1 MEFSGQY
8 IDRPITSGTEDP
20 ELKDDGYLLSALLE
34 NTTDSIYFKDVNSR
48 FVRINRA
55 MARSLHLA
63 DPRQAVTK
71 TDQDFFAK
79 EHAINALR
87 EELEI
92 IRSGRPVICKEQRE
106 ARSDGSVTWAS
117 TTKMPL
123 FNAAG
128 KCIGTFGISRDITS
142 DHRSQQSFLESE
154 ARFRDLTNAIREVFW
169 ILDVCSNKTLYVSP
183 AYEEIWGRPQAQLYA
198 DAWDWLSAVH
208 EEDRA
213 RVAEHYTARDDRP
226 FEVTF
231 RILRADGAA
240 RWIRSRGFPITG
252 ENGAVLRIVGITAD
266 ITEPR
271 LANLALV
278 KTQRLLASI
287 VNSSHDA
294 IVSQSLDG
302 TITSWNPA
310 AERIFGYTPD
320 EAIGASVNIL
330 LRNDLKLEAAQILEQ
345 IHQGLSVHNFRTE
358 RRHKDGSMIQVSL
371 TTSPV
376 RDESGNIIGASSQA
390 HNISERKKLENQ
402 LSVVSEQLR
411 AVLETTNEYVIAL
424 DHNWF
429 VTYQNRLYSG
439 IDPSTAI
446 GKLLWD
452 RSPFLLGT
460 SFERQARRAMNER
473 KPCRFEEYFGFLKA
487 WLSGVAYPTGT
498 GLLILIQDETEKHA
512 LDDQLRSAQKME
524 AIGNLAAG
532 VAHEIN
538 TPIQYVGDNTGF
550 IRDSWSQIA
559 EVLSAA
565 QRLRNEAACGQVS
578 AAVIESFD
586 ACSKKAD
593 VEYLLQEVPRAIDQ
607 TLDGVQRAAKIVSAM
622 KEFSHPGSQEK
633 RAVDLNRAIETT
645 VTISRNEWK
654 YVADLQMNLDPNLP
668 LVPCLAGEIN
678 QVLLN
683 LLVNAAHAIA
693 DVVQSIED
701 GRGKITI
708 STRQNGDWVEMSV
721 ADTGTGIPKHAQEK
735 VFDPF
740 FTTKEVGKGTG
751 QGLMLAHTVVVKKHG
766 GRIWF
771 DTEVGKGTTF
781 FVRLPISATAEIQA
795 C

>member
-1 MEFSGQY
+1 MEFPGQN
-8 IDRPITSGTEDP
+8 IDRPIPSGTEDP

-34 NTTDSIYFKDVNSR
+34 NTTDSIYFKDVKSR

-55 MARSLHLA
+55 LARSLHLA
-63 DPRQAVTK
+63 DPRQAVAK
-71 TDQDFFAK
+71 TDEDFFAK
-79 EHAINALR
+79 EHAMNTLR
-87 EELEI
+87 DELEI
-92 IRSGRPVICKEQRE
+92 IRSGREVICKEQRE
-106 ARSDGSVTWAS
+106 ARPDGSVTWAS

-142 DHRSQQSFLESE
+142 GHRSQQSFLESE
-154 ARFRDLTNAIREVFW
+154 ARFKDLTNAIREVFW
-169 ILDVCSNKTLYVSP
+169 ILDVRSDKTLYVSP

-213 RVAEHYTARDDRP
+213 RVAEHYTAKDDRT

-231 RILRADGAA
+231 RILRADGSA
-240 RWIRSRGFPITG
+240 RWVRSRGFPITG

-330 LRNDLKLEAAQILEQ
+330 LRSDLALEAAQILEQ

-358 RRHKDGSMIQVSL
+358 RRHKNGSMIQVTL
-371 TTSPV
+371 TISPI
-376 RDESGNIIGASSQA
+376 RDESGSIIGASSQA
-390 HNISERKKLENQ
+390 HNISERKKLEDQ

-424 DHNWF
+424 DHNWY

-439 IDPSTAI
+439 IDPSTTI

-473 KPCRFEEYFGFLKA
+473 KPCRFEEYFGSLKA

-550 IRDSWSQIA
+550 IQDSWSQIA

-565 QRLRNEAACGQVS
+565 QRLRNEAVCGQVS
-578 AAVIESFD
+578 AAAIESFD

-593 VEYLLQEVPRAIDQ
+593 VEYLIREVPRAIEQ
-607 TLDGVQRAAKIVSAM
+607 TLEGIQRVAKIVSAM

-645 VTISRNEWK
+645 VVISRNEWK
-654 YVADLQMNLDPNLP
+654 YVADVQMKLDPNLP

-693 DVVQSIED
+693 DAVQSIED

-781 FVRLPISATAEIQA
+781 FVKLPISAAAEIQA